1 MCAERPQRA
10 TSHCTHPQ
18 GLVRPTGRSRKRPG
32 QSARARDD
40 LWRSSLTRTAT
51 WAVHT
56 RRKEYCCVPPAPY
69 WGRVH
74 PRTQSR
80 AITLPPLPDCKG
92 HSPLQAQR
100 LLSLHPAPLA
110 LRSMQGN
117 QLGMAAQGIL
127 YPAGLALMC
136 GYIIIPSYISASHS
150 GDSKL
155 MRFSA
160 AFWCLRRGPM
170 IRVEGR
176 GFTQRRERLHD
187 TRA

>member
-1 MCAERPQRA
+1 MYRRR
-10 TSHCTHPQ
+10 
-18 GLVRPTGRSRKRPG
+18 LTGG
-32 QSARARDD
+32 AYILAR
-40 LWRSSLTRTAT
+40 T
-51 WAVHT
+51 
-56 RRKEYCCVPPAPY
+56 
-69 WGRVH
+69 
-74 PRTQSR
+74 R

-136 GYIIIPSYISASHS
+136 GGYIIIPSYISASHS